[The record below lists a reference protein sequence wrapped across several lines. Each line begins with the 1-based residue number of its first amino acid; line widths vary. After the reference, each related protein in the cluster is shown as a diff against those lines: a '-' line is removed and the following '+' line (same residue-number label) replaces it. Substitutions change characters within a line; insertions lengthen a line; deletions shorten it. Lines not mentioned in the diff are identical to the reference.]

1 MIQTQ
6 QNVDRKHTTGTHTQH
21 SSAHTTHTQHFF
33 ALFFTVALFVAAG
46 FFTSVFFVVAR
57 RWLLRLRRR
66 VVVVRPVALAPV
78 AAAATAQSEWL
89 LAAGLNV
96 SPHFLHFTVASSRLT
111 PTK

>member
-46 FFTSVFFVVAR
+46 FFTSVFF
-57 RWLLRLRRR
+57 
-66 VVVVRPVALAPV
+66 
-78 AAAATAQSEWL
+78 
-89 LAAGLNV
+89 AAGFFA
-96 SPHFLHFTVASSRLT
+96 SGPHFPTSLSINNLVDHNRWISRKAFAVLPTVAWA
-111 PTK
+111 PYDK